1 MGDSLGLAVSGLSTQ
16 AAAWYN
22 AVSTNTPVNTAVTS
36 TSGLSSITASS
47 TLLIILL
54 LGAAL
59 LAIFL
64 LR

>member
-1 MGDSLGLAVSGLSTQ
+1 MGDSLAVAISGLSTQ

-22 AVSTNTPVNTAVTS
+22 AVSTGTPVNTAVTS

-59 LAIFL
+59 VAIFL

>member
-1 MGDSLGLAVSGLSTQ
+1 MNDDLLAALSGASTQ

-22 AVSTNTPVNTAVTS
+22 AVKFNQPVNTVTTS
-36 TSGLSSITASS
+36 TSGLSSISAGTVV
-47 TLLIILL
+47 LLILV

-59 LAIFL
+59 VAIFL